1 MKCERWVF
9 GAEGD
14 GEHLRDVDGT
24 DDEVENTLKVVKDVE
39 KVGVLLGLCGASAS
53 GKLASVSSEGAGRG
67 RGVGGQRVV
76 AIISEETEGFF
87 PFYPISFLVYFFLKK
102 SHKKNDVSAAVN
114 YRDEAL

>member
-24 DDEVENTLKVVKDVE
+24 DDEVESTLEDVKGVE
-39 KVGVLLGLCGASAS
+39 EVGVLVGMCGASVS

-67 RGVGGQRVV
+67 RGVGGQRVM

-87 PFYPISFLVYFFLKK
+87 PFYPISFLISLFQKK